1 MEAWLTAAST
11 WNFLSNNQR
20 GARVVDAGDGT
31 RDVVAHAGQV
41 AQRQVVGVHGG
52 DGGQHLRLADA
63 GLLQDR
69 GIGGNALVDDL
80 GGQFV
85 MDAGE
90 QLAAVL
96 DQPHL
101 MPLRDQCRS

>member
-11 WNFLSNNQR
+11 WNFLVKQPG
-20 GARVVDAGDGT
+20 GARVVDAGDGA

-80 GGQFV
+80 GGQLV
-85 MDAGE
+85 VDAG
-90 QLAAVL
+90 QQIAAVL

-101 MPLRDQCRS
+101 MPLRDQSRG